1 MFRARAGSQ
10 ETGRRVQRPGEQ
22 EKTRDDVDPKLEGQ
36 IGSCKSGIPRS
47 VFFQTIDFRCQFW
60 PQKTTD
66 IFKIIWRWVSMILEW
81 AVRGCEISEIGAL
94 EVLECRDRRPAPQNQ
109 SGYKRGTPANST

>member
-1 MFRARAGSQ
+1 MSRDRPGSQ
-10 ETGRRVQRPGEQ
+10 DTGRRVQRPGEP
-22 EKTRDDVDPKLEGQ
+22 EKPRDDVDPKLEGQ

-81 AVRGCEISEIGAL
+81 AVRGCEISEIGPL
-94 EVLECRDRRPAPQNQ
+94 NVLQFRNINPPH
-109 SGYKRGTPANST
+109 